1 MRNLSLGADMR
12 RREFITLVGNA
23 AAAWPMATRAEQPA
37 RLPTIGFLGL
47 FTPTNEWVAAFVQRL
62 SELRWVVGST
72 VAIEYRSAEGRN
84 DRLAELAAELVRLK
98 VDAIVTLGTP
108 LVLVMMQATS
118 R

>member
-62 SELRWVVGST
+62 SDLRWVVGST
-72 VAIEYRSAEGRN
+72 VAIEYRAADGRN

-108 LVLVMMQATS
+108 LVLAMMQATS